1 MHELSLALEICRIA
15 QQHAGLEAT
24 PRIAVVGVEIGDDAG
39 VEPAN
44 LEFCLEALLIQP
56 PFHRARAAITHAA
69 GDTLRVSYL
78 EIEDDGPHD

>member
-24 PRIAVVGVEIGDDAG
+24 PRIAVVGVDIGDDAG

-44 LEFCLEALLIQP
+44 LEFCLEALLGAP
-56 PFHRARAAITHAA
+56 PFA
-69 GDTLRVSYL
+69 GASPSISRCPGADLRLAFL
-78 EIEDDGPHD
+78 EVDDDGPDD